1 MERRRVIIENIYI
14 GPRHR
19 EPDMAKVREIA
30 KSISETCL
38 MNPPAVVFRD
48 GIIVDGEEG
57 YNVPVLIYGRHR
69 LLALQELGET
79 SVECI
84 VHDVDDDYATIME
97 ADENLARSEIQGAE
111 RTLSVKLRE
120 AAWNRIREREG
131 KSIVQNLDDT
141 LKTSKRGRVNEGR
154 PTEFATETAS
164 VSGMSRSA
172 IYQELKRAEEIGE
185 DNLKKI
191 AGTTLSKGVEM
202 DALIKL
208 PPDTRAELIERA
220 AAGEKVSARP
230 TPAPKPMTADRALD
244 IMAADIIAS
253 HKPASIAS
261 PLIDTI
267 RAAEEDAV
275 SGARTALDEFLGRF
289 ACLTADQRREC
300 LAGRDLAEVFDAYT
314 K

>member
-1 MERRRVIIENIYI
+1 MERRRFLIEDIHI
-14 GPRHR
+14 GERHR
-19 EPDMAKVREIA
+19 KPDVKKVSEIVA
-30 KSISETCL
+30 SLRDIGYL
-38 MNPPAVVFRD
+38 MSPPAVCIRNDV
-48 GIIVDGEEG
+48 ILADGEISDA
-57 YNVPVLIYGRHR
+57 VPVLIYGRHR
-69 LLALQELGET
+69 LLALAEIGEDT
-79 SVECI
+79 VEC
-84 VHDVDDDYATIME
+84 VVFDVDEDHATIME

-111 RTLSVKLRE
+111 RTRSVKARE

-131 KSIVQNLDDT
+131 KSIVQNLDDG
-141 LKTSKRGRVNEGR
+141 KVGYKKPPV
-154 PTEFATETAS
+154 PQKQFATETAS
-164 VSGMSRSA
+164 ASGMSRSA
-172 IYQELKRAEEIGE
+172 IYQELKRAEVLGDEGL
-185 DNLKKI
+185 DKI
-191 AGTTLSKGVEM
+191 EKTSLDKGVEM
-202 DALIKL
+202 DALIKM
-208 PPDTRAELIERA
+208 PAPERAELIERA

-230 TPAPKPMTADRALD
+230 APAPKPMTADRALD

-261 PLIDTI
+261 PLIETI